1 MPVSAL
7 ALQIVSSVCMH
18 SLLWIQCHSIP
29 VQEWRRR
36 LHHSQFKLLERK
48 VTACLEDC
56 TNLGWLWEMVR
67 SNLTHIQL
75 QVCYNFIVNEC
86 QFNVYFPV
94 LLCVCVLQLLSDS
107 QINMVKVVNSVSDAL
122 NAMQKENVG
131 LKARVKADLQRAPVR
146 GARLKGCSN
155 GKRNEPWLHYLYLS
169 GRIRFFFCTLVCL
182 IFSLSL
188 CLCISNSYITWLPI
202 CLTSCHCIPPSVS
215 WSHLV

>member
-1 MPVSAL
+1 
-7 ALQIVSSVCMH
+7 
-18 SLLWIQCHSIP
+18 
-29 VQEWRRR
+29 
-36 LHHSQFKLLERK
+36 
-48 VTACLEDC
+48 
-56 TNLGWLWEMVR
+56 MVR

-169 GRIRFFFCTLVCL
+169 GRITFFFVR
-182 IFSLSL
+182 LS
-188 CLCISNSYITWLPI
+188 
-202 CLTSCHCIPPSVS
+202 V
-215 WSHLV
+215 